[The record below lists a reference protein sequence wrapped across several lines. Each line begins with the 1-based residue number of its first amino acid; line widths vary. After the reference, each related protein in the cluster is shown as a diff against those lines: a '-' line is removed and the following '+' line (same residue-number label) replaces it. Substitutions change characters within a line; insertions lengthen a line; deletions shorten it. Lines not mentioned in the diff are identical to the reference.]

1 MTRDSERTAGHDEPG
16 EDYEVFGP
24 IDAGAL
30 REIRD
35 LFVEMEPLVE
45 TATLDDPFDPQTLS
59 VELSD
64 GISSERGED
73 EHREF
78 DSGRDTATARFDVRW
93 SLTGNYAF
101 HYTDDRDDNFRFDSH
116 PKPDAPTRHFHP
128 PPDAPSR
135 PVEPSCITVSPVT
148 LVTRA
153 VLQRWRYAYDRGTF
167 DGINDAENPP

>member
-1 MTRDSERTAGHDEPG
+1 MTGDEEQRNQSSQNP
-16 EDYEVFGP
+16 EVFGP
-24 IDAGAL
+24 IDAEAL

-35 LFVEMEPLVE
+35 LFVELEPLVE
-45 TATLDDPFDPQTLS
+45 TASLDDPLNPQTLS

-64 GISSERGED
+64 GVGD
-73 EHREF
+73 
-78 DSGRDTATARFDVRW
+78 APTARFDVRW
-93 SLTGNYAF
+93 SLSNNYAV
-101 HYTDDRDDNFRFDSH
+101 HYTDDRGRNFRFDRH

-135 PVEPSCITVSPVT
+135 PVEPSCITVSEVG

-153 VLQRWRYAYDRGTF
+153 VLQQWRYAYDRGTF

>member
-1 MTRDSERTAGHDEPG
+1 
-16 EDYEVFGP
+16 VFGP

-35 LFVEMEPLVE
+35 LIVEMEPLVE
-45 TATLDDPFDPQTLS
+45 TASLDDPVNPQTLS

-64 GISSERGED
+64 GIGDAS
-73 EHREF
+73 
-78 DSGRDTATARFDVRW
+78 AARLDIRW
-93 SLTGNYAF
+93 SLTGNYAV
-101 HYTDDRDDNFRFDSH
+101 HYTDDQGRDFRFDRH

-135 PVEPSCITVSPVT
+135 PVEPSCITVSEVA

-153 VLQRWRYAYDRGTF
+153 VLHRWRDAYENETF
-167 DGINDAENPP
+167 DGINDVENPP

>member
-1 MTRDSERTAGHDEPG
+1 MTEDGAGDAQQPQPSDQSEM
-16 EDYEVFGP
+16 FGP

-45 TATLDDPFDPQTLS
+45 TASLDAPLDPQTLS

-64 GISSERGED
+64 GIGAAS
-73 EHREF
+73 
-78 DSGRDTATARFDVRW
+78 TARIDVRW
-93 SLTGNYAF
+93 SLTGNYAV
-101 HYTDDRDDNFRFDSH
+101 HYTDDRDRNFRFDCH
-116 PKPDAPTRHFHP
+116 PKPDAPRRHFHP

-135 PVEPSCITVSPVT
+135 PVDPSCITVPELS

-153 VLQRWRYAYDRGTF
+153 VLQRWRDAYDHGTVA
-167 DGINDAENPP
+167 GINDAENPP